1 MAFARH
7 VGHDPLWVR
16 ELDLLPELRRLG
28 RETRRRT
35 GELLDRVTPAVA
47 QAIAVTE
54 RGTRRTLG
62 RVRTMNIPAQILE
75 RMPRLP
81 ARRPEPPRLPG
92 GDESPAAAGPGVG
105 TAGPAAHGAVAE
117 PVTPSRTSGAVVS
130 GRTWA
135 TGLSEGALNWM
146 IAIACLALL
155 IVGLRAVVTVM
166 AEVVQFIQ
174 ETVNTFFERFDYP
187 TPL

>member
-1 MAFARH
+1 
-7 VGHDPLWVR
+7 
-16 ELDLLPELRRLG
+16 
-28 RETRRRT
+28 
-35 GELLDRVTPAVA
+35 
-47 QAIAVTE
+47 
-54 RGTRRTLG
+54 
-62 RVRTMNIPAQILE
+62 
-75 RMPRLP
+75 
-81 ARRPEPPRLPG
+81 
-92 GDESPAAAGPGVG
+92 
-105 TAGPAAHGAVAE
+105 
-117 PVTPSRTSGAVVS
+117 VVS